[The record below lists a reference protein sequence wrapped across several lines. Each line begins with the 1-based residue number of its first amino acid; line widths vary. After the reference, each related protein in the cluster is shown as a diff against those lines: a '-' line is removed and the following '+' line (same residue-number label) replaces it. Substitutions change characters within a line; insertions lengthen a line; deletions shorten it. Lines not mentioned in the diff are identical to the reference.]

1 MPHCIIEHASSISP
15 EPLLKAVYQGALD
28 SDLFDSNDIKV
39 RSTCFEHYQSGTE
52 RFDFVHVILKILDGR
67 STEQKSSL
75 SSLVLSELLKL
86 PIENASFT
94 VEVVDIERACYA
106 KEVRR
111 S

>member
-1 MPHCIIEHASSISP
+1 MPHCIIEHASSISS

-28 SDLFDSNDIKV
+28 SGLFDSNDIKV
-39 RSTCFEHYQSGTE
+39 RSTRFEQYQSGTE
-52 RFDFVHVILKILDGR
+52 RFKFVHVVMKILDGR
-67 STEQKSSL
+67 NLEQKSSL

-94 VEVVDIERACYA
+94 VEVVDIERASYA